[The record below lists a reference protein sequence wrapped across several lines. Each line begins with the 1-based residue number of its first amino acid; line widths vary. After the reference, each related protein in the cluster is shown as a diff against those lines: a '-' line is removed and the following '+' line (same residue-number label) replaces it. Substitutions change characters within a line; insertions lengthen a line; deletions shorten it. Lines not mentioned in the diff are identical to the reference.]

1 VRPWNCPELGGGNRS
16 HGTPGAVLRGLGA
29 ALSREVGI
37 GATAPPQLPCAG
49 RRVLPPE
56 LPRAGL
62 LLTVSGDF
70 FLVASYCPTKHSSV
84 LKKNFFNVLAATTPL
99 TLSLSSWFLLQ
110 LLHVL
115 FQCCDVRCSL
125 TTPTI
130 MTGFLAYVCTC
141 VDFIFGIFSW
151 ASFPARRLLRLL
163 LSL

>member
-37 GATAPPQLPCAG
+37 GAMAPPQLPCAG

-70 FLVASYCPTKHSSV
+70 FLVASYCPTKHSRV
-84 LKKNFFNVLAATTPL
+84 LKKISSTFSPPPLLLRSRYHHGFFFNFFMPY
-99 TLSLSSWFLLQ
+99 SSVAMSGAL
-110 LLHVL
+110 
-115 FQCCDVRCSL
+115 
-125 TTPTI
+125 
-130 MTGFLAYVCTC
+130 
-141 VDFIFGIFSW
+141 
-151 ASFPARRLLRLL
+151 
-163 LSL
+163 